1 MTAPLVALV
10 QIYLG
15 EQSTWDETTVTSALL
30 AEYGNMTPYLKQVYR
45 DAAAAAADL
54 EIPDWP
60 DDLLEALGRRVAH
73 NLAVRQLPL
82 GVQPGVDGL
91 GGATQIAAF
100 DREVRRLEA
109 PYRAVVIG

>member
-1 MTAPLVALV
+1 MTDPFVALV
-10 QIYLG
+10 QVYLG
-15 EQSTWDETTVTSALL
+15 EQSTWDETTVTSALN
-30 AEYGNMTPYLKQVYR
+30 AELGNMKPYLKPAYR
-45 DAAAAAADL
+45 DAESPVD
-54 EIPDWP
+54 DWP
-60 DDLLEALGRRVAH
+60 DDLLEAVGRRVAH

-91 GGATQIAAF
+91 GGGTDIAAY